1 MLYSGITIYPEF
13 SLSIYLG
20 DLLVVLP
27 VFAVF
32 VAAQIY
38 LSRREKWWPG
48 LILPAL
54 WLFWTIIGIVPEMV
68 RAWVEAWDIFDNMY
82 ILGIGVSVLVIENL
96 PNLILLA
103 VYAACHL
110 HRRRKEKRQLK
121 KTRIDDL

>member
-48 LILPAL
+48 LILPAA
-54 WLFWTIIGIVPEMV
+54 WLLWTIIAIAPEMV
-68 RAWVEAWDIFDNMY
+68 QLWTEGDFFDIFEISGMG
-82 ILGIGVSVLVIENL
+82 ILVLLLENI

-103 VYAACHL
+103 IYAACHL

>member
-27 VFAVF
+27 VFAVL

-48 LILPAL
+48 LILPAA
-54 WLFWTIIGIVPEMV
+54 WLLWTIIAIAPEMV
-68 RAWVEAWDIFDNMY
+68 QLWTEEDFFEAFY
-82 ILGIGVSVLVIENL
+82 ISGTGILVLLLENL
-96 PNLILLA
+96 PNLILLGIYA
-103 VYAACHL
+103 VCHRL
-110 HRRRKEKRQLK
+110 RRRKERRQLK

>member
-48 LILPAL
+48 LILPAA
-54 WLFWTIIGIVPEMV
+54 WLLWTIIAIAPEMV
-68 RAWVEAWDIFDNMY
+68 QLWTEGDFFDIFEISGMG
-82 ILGIGVSVLVIENL
+82 ILVLLLENI

-103 VYAACHL
+103 IYAACHL

-121 KTRIDDL
+121 KTRVDDL

>member
-48 LILPAL
+48 LILPAA
-54 WLFWTIIGIVPEMV
+54 WLLWTIIAIAPEMV
-68 RAWVEAWDIFDNMY
+68 QLWTEGDFFDIFEISGMG
-82 ILGIGVSVLVIENL
+82 ILVLLLENI

-103 VYAACHL
+103 IYAACHL

-121 KTRIDDL
+121 KTQIDDL

>member
-48 LILPAL
+48 LILPAA
-54 WLFWTIIGIVPEMV
+54 WLLWTIIAIAPEMV
-68 RAWVEAWDIFDNMY
+68 QLWTEGDFFDIFEISGM
-82 ILGIGVSVLVIENL
+82 GIMVLLLENI

-103 VYAACHL
+103 IYAACHL

>member
-27 VFAVF
+27 VFAVL

-48 LILPAL
+48 LILPAA
-54 WLFWTIIGIVPEMV
+54 WLLWTIIAIAPEMV
-68 RAWVEAWDIFDNMY
+68 QLWTEEDFFEAFY
-82 ILGIGVSVLVIENL
+82 ISGTGILVLLLENL

-103 VYAACHL
+103 IYAVCHGL
-110 HRRRKEKRQLK
+110 RRRKERRQLK